1 MTSFAETMLEGEVQ
15 GVLLTPASPSGLGVL
30 VLGGSSG
37 KIDVA
42 RAALFAS
49 RGAHAI
55 ALQWFAGKDQIP
67 GVCEVPLESFTPAID
82 RLEALGCTRIAM
94 IGTSKG
100 AEAALLVAAN
110 DARIDVVIAVSPSSV
125 VWANSGVGRDGVG
138 YPLRSSFTHGGAP
151 LPFVRYAV
159 EHMPAQ
165 TDGPVSYLAYHH
177 QSLAQFAAD
186 VPAAAIPI
194 ERARAH
200 VILIGGGD
208 DQLWPSARFAEEL
221 AARRRAA
228 GRSVD
233 LITDADAG
241 HRILLPGETTPRSAI
256 NAHGGAD
263 EADARCGAAA
273 WLAIAKALQF
283 ESKSAT

>member
-1 MTSFAETMLEGEVQ
+1 MTSFAETVLEGEVQ
-15 GVLLTPASPSGLGVL
+15 GVLLTPAAPSGLGVL

-37 KIDVA
+37 KIDVP

-82 RLEALGCTRIAM
+82 RLQALGCTRIAI

-100 AEAALLVAAN
+100 AEAALLVAIE
-110 DARIDVVIAVSPSSV
+110 DARVDVVIAVSPSSV
-125 VWANSGVGRDGVG
+125 VWANSGVGRDGAG
-138 YPLRSSFTHGGAP
+138 WPLRSSFTRGGAP

-221 AARRRAA
+221 AARRREA

-233 LITDADAG
+233 LITEPNAG
-241 HRILLPGETTPRSAI
+241 HRILLPGETTPRSDI
-256 NAHGGAD
+256 NLHGGSD
-263 EADARCGAAA
+263 EADARCGARA
-273 WLAIAKALQF
+273 WRAIAAALKF
-283 ESKSAT
+283 ESEGA